1 MKVLLFITGH
11 SQLHEYNY
19 FNKFLQQTSL
29 KCDIFIYCNNASI
42 APHIVKYY
50 QEFPQTNKQLFI
62 TTLNSGY
69 RTGGMEAM
77 SRAIQMGVFHGY
89 DYVIH
94 LHPDVFLTES
104 IYLNKILYT
113 NLENDTVFFM
123 TRYFPDDPN
132 HFSSDFFIFKPRLL
146 TVNIFFAELYTYTDS
161 PEHYLYHVIKKYNV
175 KHQVVK
181 RFDNDNWSPRRI
193 DDHLKLYHEHDLELV
208 KGKFIVYLTF
218 MGGGLGDKLMD
229 LMGLCVMCKYI
240 DKIPGV
246 GFNRYV
252 KNYVWGTNFYD
263 TSLFS
268 FGGGLVLDPVDYE
281 YTVTSPNASISLSP
295 YFMFNYLKQL
305 GNLTLQDISES
316 YRGLIKPSRQIVEMI
331 PVETRGAYGIHLRK
345 SDKIITTA
353 KVSDLRN
360 ENSLDEFYI
369 IMNALMSDVKDI
381 VSKEPGAIF
390 LVVSEDTLW
399 KFEIMEMISKFGDVK
414 FIKLNYTTNQ
424 NTDSV
429 LDLFALSQCKEIL
442 QGVKYSTFSMTAAII
457 GNCKLRNYAHFV
469 SGTNLVN
476 AWNSVI
482 EINGQKASILT
493 GDCILGYS
501 GFIVKNRNQ
510 EPCA

>member
-1 MKVLLFITGH
+1 
-11 SQLHEYNY
+11 
-19 FNKFLQQTSL
+19 
-29 KCDIFIYCNNASI
+29 
-42 APHIVKYY
+42 
-50 QEFPQTNKQLFI
+50 
-62 TTLNSGY
+62 
-69 RTGGMEAM
+69 
-77 SRAIQMGVFHGY
+77 
-89 DYVIH
+89 
-94 LHPDVFLTES
+94 
-104 IYLNKILYT
+104 
-113 NLENDTVFFM
+113 
-123 TRYFPDDPN
+123 
-132 HFSSDFFIFKPRLL
+132 
-146 TVNIFFAELYTYTDS
+146 
-161 PEHYLYHVIKKYNV
+161 
-175 KHQVVK
+175 
-181 RFDNDNWSPRRI
+181 
-193 DDHLKLYHEHDLELV
+193 
-208 KGKFIVYLTF
+208 
-218 MGGGLGDKLMD
+218 
-229 LMGLCVMCKYI
+229 MCKYI
-240 DKIPGV
+240 HKIPGV

-305 GNLTLQDISES
+305 GGLTLQEISES
-316 YRGLIKPSRQIVEMI
+316 YRGLVKPSPQIVEMI

-345 SDKIITTA
+345 SDKIVTTA

-390 LVVSEDTLW
+390 LLVSEDTLW

-457 GNCKLRNYAHFV
+457 GNCKLRNYARFV
-469 SGTNLVN
+469 NGTNLVN

-482 EINGQKASILT
+482 EINGEKASSLT
-493 GDCILGYS
+493 SDCVLGYS
-501 GFIVKNRNQ
+501 GFTVKNRNQ